1 MNTARNSQKG
11 FGMVEIIVGAALIL
25 VIGGAAVTAWTQY
38 LQVTTR
44 STDLTKAAL
53 LTDEAGE
60 ALVMWRDIGWTSEIA
75 ARTIGTTYY
84 LSWNGTSYSLGTTA
98 VAFQDGYAVKLIMS
112 AVSRDGSSNVVTS
125 GGTVD
130 ANTRKVQIN
139 VVPITATSTVIST
152 SELLL
157 HNVYSN

>member
-1 MNTARNSQKG
+1 
-11 FGMVEIIVGAALIL
+11 MVEIIVSAALIL
-25 VIGGAAVTAWTQY
+25 VIGGAAVAAWTQY

-44 STDLTKAAL
+44 STNLTKAAL

-60 ALVMWRDIGWTSEIA
+60 VLVMLRDTSWTSEIA
-75 ARTIGTTYY
+75 SRTLGTTHY
-84 LSWNGTSYSLGTTA
+84 LSWGTTSYSLGTTT
-98 VAFQDGYAVKLIMS
+98 VPFQSQDNYAVKLIMS
-112 AVSRDGSSNVVTS
+112 AVNRDGSRNVVSS

-130 ANTRKVQIN
+130 TNTRKVQID